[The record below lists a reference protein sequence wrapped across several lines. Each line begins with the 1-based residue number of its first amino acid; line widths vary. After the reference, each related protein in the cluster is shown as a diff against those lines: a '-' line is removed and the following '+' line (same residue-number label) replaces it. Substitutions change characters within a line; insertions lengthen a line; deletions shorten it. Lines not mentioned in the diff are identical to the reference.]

1 MKLANCQIGKERFI
15 GINLNG
21 KSLNLTKGIEIYSLF
36 NEKEE
41 RHFSKIEDLLALDN
55 AFRYL
60 EEVMDFIKTN
70 KLENLLY
77 IDPPKILPPIIKPSK
92 IVALGRNYLEHARET
107 GYEAPK
113 EPIFFSKA
121 TSSII
126 APEEAIV
133 YPNWLTRVDPEVE
146 LGVIIGRKAKK
157 VPKEKALEYV
167 FGYTIVN
174 DVTARDMQSED
185 FKIASPWFRSKSFDT
200 FCPMGPFLVLKE
212 YLPDPH
218 NLDVEL
224 KVNGEIRQ
232 KDNTRNLIFKITEI
246 ISFISMHMT
255 LDAGDIIATGT
266 PSGIAPIY
274 PGDIVE
280 ASIEKI
286 GYLKN
291 IVVREEE

>member
-1 MKLANCQIGKERFI
+1 MKLANCQIGEKRFI
-15 GINLNG
+15 GINFNG
-21 KSLNLTKGIEIYSLF
+21 KFIDLSKGIEIYSLI
-36 NEKEE
+36 NEREE
-41 RHFSKIEDLLALDN
+41 RRFYKIEDLLVLDN
-55 AFRYL
+55 VFKYL
-60 EEVMDFIKTN
+60 EERIDFIQTH
-70 KLENLLY
+70 KLEALLS
-77 IDPPKILPPIIKPSK
+77 IDSPKILPPIIKPSK

-126 APEEAIV
+126 APEEAII

-146 LGVIIGRKAKK
+146 LGVIIGRRAKK
-157 VPKEKALEYV
+157 VSKEKALEYV
-167 FGYTIVN
+167 LGYTIVN
-174 DVTARDMQSED
+174 DVTARDMQAED
-185 FKIASPWFRSKSFDT
+185 LKIASPWFRSKSLDT

-212 YLPDPH
+212 YIPDPH
-218 NLDVEL
+218 SLNIEL

-232 KDNTRNLIFKITEI
+232 KDNTRNLIFKIPEI

-266 PSGIAPIY
+266 PSGIAPIH
-274 PGDIVE
+274 PGDIIE

-286 GYLKN
+286 GHLKN
-291 IVVREEE
+291 RVVREEE